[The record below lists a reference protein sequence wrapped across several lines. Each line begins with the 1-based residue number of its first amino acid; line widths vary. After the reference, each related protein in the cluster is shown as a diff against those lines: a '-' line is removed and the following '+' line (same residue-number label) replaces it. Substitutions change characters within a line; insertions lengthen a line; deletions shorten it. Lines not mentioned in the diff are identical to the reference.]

1 MYAKVEDNTV
11 VKVNSSVA
19 SFNKAA
25 LNWSKAQL
33 EANGIYEV
41 VYDNTNLKN
50 NRFYINGAER
60 FTFAN
65 DTVTAS
71 YTLAAGKAL
80 DDFNE
85 VDNEGSAL
93 LDDNGNQI
101 VTLGLKSNEKNQI
114 KAQAATLLQSTDW
127 YVIRNAESST
137 AIPANVSTYRTAVR
151 TKSNEIE
158 TSIDG
163 AASVEALEALFTYIN
178 TGTEANRV
186 YARPLGEWPILA

>member
-25 LNWSKAQL
+25 VSWSKAQL

-41 VYDNTNLKN
+41 VYDNTNLKDT
-50 NRFYINGAER
+50 RFYNNGAES

-71 YTLAAGKAL
+71 YTAAVGKAL
-80 DDFNE
+80 DDVNE
-85 VDNEGSAL
+85 VDEDGNAL
-93 LDDNGNQI
+93 LDNDGNQV
-101 VTLGLKSNEKNQI
+101 VTSGLKSNEKNQI
-114 KAQAATLLQSTDW
+114 KARAAGLLQSTDW
-127 YVIRNAESST
+127 YVVRHAESAT

-158 TSIDG
+158 TAIDG
-163 AASVEALEALFTYIN
+163 AATVEALEALFTY
-178 TGTEANRV
+178 TKGADDV
-186 YARPLGEWPILA
+186 SSRPLGEWPTL

>member
-25 LNWSKAQL
+25 VSWSKAQL

-41 VYDNTNLKN
+41 VYNNTNLKD
-50 NRFYINGAER
+50 NRFYINGAES
-60 FTFAN
+60 FTFEN

-71 YTLAAGKAL
+71 YTLATGKAL
-80 DDFNE
+80 DDVNE
-85 VDNEGSAL
+85 VDEDGNAL
-93 LDDNGNQI
+93 LDNDGNQV
-101 VTLGLKSNEKNQI
+101 VTSGLKSNEKNQI
-114 KAQAATLLQSTDW
+114 KARAAGLLQSTDW
-127 YVIRNAESST
+127 YVVRHAESAT

-158 TSIDG
+158 TAIDG
-163 AASVEALEALFTYIN
+163 AATVEALEALFTYT
-178 TGTEANRV
+178 TGADDV
-186 YARPLGEWPILA
+186 SSRPLGEWPTLA